1 MIRVAVLTAMGIA
14 LARLASAQCPAD
26 CLPGG
31 GSPRTDCVI
40 EWGGLSAMSTTC
52 VDGTACDQDG
62 AADGTCT
69 FPLVA
74 CINATGSAD
83 CTPGSLAAP
92 PTVKPTTSLAAQA
105 LASALGALDPAGH
118 DCTPPGIP
126 VPLKVGL
133 PGIKAVTARMKASAV
148 SGGLRDSD
156 KLALTCQPNP
166 TPPSFATAVQPIL
179 SAKCALPSCHSGPSP
194 SGGQNLEPA
203 HAYAESVGVTSINVP
218 HLMRVQPGSI
228 KKSYLAR
235 KILGQ
240 GIGPT
245 SRMPQGCPAVIPPV
259 PACLTDAEV
268 FTILS
273 WIQAGAPDN

>member
-92 PTVKPTTSLAAQA
+92 PTVKATTSLATQAPASPPGA
-105 LASALGALDPAGH
+105 LAPAGH
-118 DCTPPGIP
+118 ACPPPGIP

-194 SGGQNLEPA
+194 SGGPNLQPA
-203 HAYAESVGVTSINVP
+203 HAHAQS
-218 HLMRVQPGSI
+218 L
-228 KKSYLAR
+228 
-235 KILGQ
+235 
-240 GIGPT
+240 
-245 SRMPQGCPAVIPPV
+245 
-259 PACLTDAEV
+259 
-268 FTILS
+268 
-273 WIQAGAPDN
+273 GAPP

>member
-1 MIRVAVLTAMGIA
+1 MIRVAVLTAIWMA
-14 LARLASAQCPAD
+14 LARLASAQCPAT

-40 EWGGLSAMSTTC
+40 EWGGVSAMTASC

-74 CINATGSAD
+74 CLNVTGSAD
-83 CTPGSLAAP
+83 CTPGTLAGP
-92 PTVKPTTSLAAQA
+92 PTVKPTKTPAAQA
-105 LASALGALDPAGH
+105 LASALAALAPSGH
-118 DCTPPGIP
+118 DCTPPGVT

-133 PGIKAVTARMKASAV
+133 SGIKAGAARMRVSAV

-166 TPPSFATAVQPIL
+166 TPPSFAGAVQPIL

-194 SGGQNLEPA
+194 SGGQNLEPGR
-203 HAYAESVGVTSINVP
+203 AYAESVGVASVNVP
-218 HLMRVQPGSI
+218 NLMRIEPGSI

-273 WIQAGAPDN
+273 WIQGGAPDN